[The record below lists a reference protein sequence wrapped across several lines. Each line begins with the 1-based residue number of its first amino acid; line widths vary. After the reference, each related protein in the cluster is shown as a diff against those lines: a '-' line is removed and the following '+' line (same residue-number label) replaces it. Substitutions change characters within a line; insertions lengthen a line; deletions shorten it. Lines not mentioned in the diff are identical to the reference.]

1 MAGIVAKNDRTKV
14 FIAEAGEAEFTL
26 ADKVGKLT
34 NIGDITSTDEDV
46 EVTGL
51 ESDTKEY
58 ETGIPDNGTLE
69 LTQNLTSSEYD
80 DMMEYKEN
88 ETDLKI
94 GIAITNKAGELVV
107 GRSCAHA
114 KVTGVTLGGM
124 SVGGVIT
131 VVTTFRLNAKL
142 VPGFTIPLT

>member
-14 FIAEAGEAEFTL
+14 FITEAGATAFKL

-34 NIGDITSTDEDV
+34 NIGDIASTDDEV

-51 ESDTKEY
+51 ESDTKEF
-58 ETGIPDNGTLE
+58 EAGISDNGTLE
-69 LTQNLTSSEYD
+69 LTQNLTATEYD

-94 GIAITNKAGELVV
+94 GIAILNKAGTVAV

-114 KVTGVTLGGM
+114 KVLSVTLGGM

-131 VVTTFRLNAKL
+131 VVTSFRLNAKL
-142 VPGFTIPLT
+142 VTGFTVPTT